1 MLVFGFHTFMWI
13 INSVLLLHAA
23 SFGNNPF
30 HAIAPFL
37 YSLKTSGN
45 QRFSNIFSGYR
56 NGTMAWKG
64 WINIHCSDYYEL
76 ASYFE
81 QKINFSLKCN
91 FSPLNLQKSCLF
103 RCRSL
108 YTTWSNNYKK
118 TFCKKKKKKIEDHYK
133 PLNFF
138 LKIYLTNAICQSK
151 WKNWKKICLWTS
163 FFLSRKY

>member
-1 MLVFGFHTFMWI
+1 MCSSKTWSYVSIWFPYLHVNYKLSFITACCIFWKQPFSRHCPI
-13 INSVLLLHAA
+13 SVLPE
-23 SFGNNPF
+23 NVR
-30 HAIAPFL
+30 
-37 YSLKTSGN
+37 N

-118 TFCKKKKKKIEDHYK
+118 TLCKKKKK
-133 PLNFF
+133 
-138 LKIYLTNAICQSK
+138 
-151 WKNWKKICLWTS
+151 
-163 FFLSRKY
+163 